1 MSAIAAPA
9 HPLQSVAGATDVMAD
24 YYIKDLR
31 AIPAELFDVSP
42 MGAARSP
49 LAMTLEVIGVNF
61 AVADI
66 LLGKPSLSEEEATAK
81 FAHIKTCAEAEAA
94 LRESVEALNKAA
106 LSLAPED
113 LGTEV
118 TAPWG
123 QPMPK
128 ARLYAA
134 MSYHLSYHD
143 GQLNYFQCLHN
154 DCNYHWHD

>member
-1 MSAIAAPA
+1 MSAIAAPS
-9 HPLQSVAGATDVMAD
+9 HPLQGLADATDIMAD

-31 AIPAELFDVSP
+31 AIPDELFDTSP

-49 LAMTLEVIGVNF
+49 LAMSLEVIGVNF
-61 AVADI
+61 SVADI
-66 LLGKPSLSEEEATAK
+66 LVGKPGLNEEEGTAK
-81 FAHIKTCAEAEAA
+81 FSYIKTKADAEKA
-94 LRESVEALNKAA
+94 LLESVQATKESA
-106 LSLAPED
+106 LSLPVED
-113 LGTEV
+113 LETMV

-123 QPMPK
+123 QPIPK